1 MILPPVRDP
10 RMITVRRGGSLTDEH
25 HQALALWAADCAEH
39 VLPHFEAAAP
49 ADRRP
54 REAIAA
60 ARAWAVGEIPMMAAR
75 ALGGHAMGAARPL
88 TGAARF
94 AAYAAGQAAC
104 VGHVA
109 EHDLGAA
116 AYAIKA
122 TVGAAPD
129 GGGEEAR
136 QLEAA
141 WQRERLP
148 DAVRDL
154 VLEDMAGRNDICWS
168 VFDVDGG

>member
-1 MILPPVRDP
+1 
-10 RMITVRRGGSLTDEH
+10 
-25 HQALALWAADCAEH
+25 
-39 VLPHFEAAAP
+39 
-49 ADRRP
+49 
-54 REAIAA
+54 
-60 ARAWAVGEIPMMAAR
+60 
-75 ALGGHAMGAARPL
+75 MGAARPL
-88 TGAARF
+88 TGAARC

-122 TVGAAPD
+122 VVADAPD

-136 QLEAA
+136 RGECS
-141 WQRERLP
+141 WQRQRLP
-148 DAVRDL
+148 GAVRDL

-168 VFDVDGG
+168 VFDVADT